1 MAKSTERGGTKA
13 IDEPL
18 AVRKAKAWRLGQ
30 ERVTAFVLSVVF
42 LAAAGILW
50 IPVGKMAGRYIVQ
63 LSMQGLVEF
72 SGWFIVAL
80 ALAMLF
86 TVLAAVGLWVV
97 IGGFMYA
104 RFAGLPPGG
113 AGADQPPAPPP
124 RIDYRH

>member
-1 MAKSTERGGTKA
+1 MT

-18 AVRKAKAWRLGQ
+18 AVRRAKAWRLSQ

-50 IPVGKMAGRYIVQ
+50 IPVGKMGGRYLVL
-63 LSMQGLVEF
+63 LSIQGPVEF

-80 ALAMLF
+80 ALAILF

-104 RFAGLPPGG
+104 RFAGLPPGE
-113 AGADQPPAPPP
+113 AGADQPSAPPP